1 MTVINGLKPM
11 RSLTADSLRP
21 ELEFST
27 SRSSGPGGQN
37 VNKVE
42 TRVTLRFDVTKSN
55 LLSADEKALL
65 LQKWSHRLTRDGI
78 LILTAQNSRSQSTNR
93 DTVIQKLS
101 DLLAMARRTP
111 KARKATKASSSS
123 RRKRV
128 ASKKVHGLKK
138 KWRQKPDDS

>member
-1 MTVINGLKPM
+1 M
-11 RSLTADSLRP
+11 RALTAETLRH
-21 ELEFST
+21 ELVFTT

-42 TRVTLRFDVTKSN
+42 TRVTLRFDVTNSN

-78 LILTAQNSRSQSTNR
+78 LILTTQDSRSQSTNR
-93 DTVIQKLS
+93 ETVMRKLS
-101 DLLAMARRTP
+101 DLLAMARRIP
-111 KARKATKASSSS
+111 KARTATKATASA
-123 RRKRV
+123 RRKRM

-138 KWRQKPDDS
+138 KWRQKPSDS